1 MIRVPISLETAFTV
15 PDDVVFR
22 DLSGEAV
29 LLNLDSGIYF
39 GLNSVGT
46 RAWQLMVEHGRLDR
60 VFERLLGEYDVPAD
74 TLRDDL
80 LDLFEQLATHGLV
93 RSQA

>member
-39 GLNSVGT
+39 GLNPVGT
-46 RAWQLMVEHGRLDR
+46 RAWQLMIEHGRLDR
-60 VFERLLGEYDVPAD
+60 VFERLLREYDVPAD

-80 LDLFEQLATHGLV
+80 LDLFEQLSTHGLV